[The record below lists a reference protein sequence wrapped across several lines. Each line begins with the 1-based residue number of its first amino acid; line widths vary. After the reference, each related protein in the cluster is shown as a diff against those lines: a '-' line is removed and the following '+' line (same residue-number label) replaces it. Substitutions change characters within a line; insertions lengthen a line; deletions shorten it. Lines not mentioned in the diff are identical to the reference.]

1 MDKIILKRLI
11 IEVPYNCNLDD
22 LNNYTPDERY
32 IILKTGIE
40 CLKHN
45 KTLLNQTSER
55 EMYDIISA
63 DFLSKNQTLKQEY
76 EKKDQELL
84 IEREYIKRY
93 KEEEEGRIEGEVKKM
108 LTYKLDSYE
117 RLQVAKENDIKNL
130 NNILLQREKELI
142 QLKEEMRV
150 KELDI
155 KNQIDNGVLD
165 RIKIERENQDI
176 KIKETLTKTN
186 EVLDTISLNNS
197 TKTSTEIGIIGEK
210 IFGEIAE
217 RAFQDFEGFELVDV
231 HKQAHKGDWHINIKD
246 ITIMVDSKSYKRK
259 VDITQREKIKND
271 LRKNEHINFAW
282 LVSLNTKIDKVDNAS
297 FVFDWISE
305 KQCVVYINNLLGMD
319 NPEMMIKTIYYLCK
333 NEYKRIENSSLD
345 SMEITRMRESHYI
358 LKDKITLLRKRA
370 KEIKMSINGLKNLHD
385 NLENDIVNLLSEDSN
400 NIINKYYDK
409 VMEWWN
415 KNIKNKEG
423 NKLKSTNIWTQFKKD
438 NEDIVKEMDA
448 NTFKN
453 ILCAFLPENDIIK
466 AKGKSGALEINNIDW
481 SEAAVIVVSTK

>member
-1 MDKIILKRLI
+1 
-11 IEVPYNCNLDD
+11 
-22 LNNYTPDERY
+22 
-32 IILKTGIE
+32 
-40 CLKHN
+40 
-45 KTLLNQTSER
+45 
-55 EMYDIISA
+55 
-63 DFLSKNQTLKQEY
+63 
-76 EKKDQELL
+76 
-84 IEREYIKRY
+84 
-93 KEEEEGRIEGEVKKM
+93 
-108 LTYKLDSYE
+108 
-117 RLQVAKENDIKNL
+117 
-130 NNILLQREKELI
+130 
-142 QLKEEMRV
+142 
-150 KELDI
+150 
-155 KNQIDNGVLD
+155 
-165 RIKIERENQDI
+165 
-176 KIKETLTKTN
+176 
-186 EVLDTISLNNS
+186 
-197 TKTSTEIGIIGEK
+197 
-210 IFGEIAE
+210 
-217 RAFQDFEGFELVDV
+217 
-231 HKQAHKGDWHINIKD
+231 
-246 ITIMVDSKSYKRK
+246 
-259 VDITQREKIKND
+259 
-271 LRKNEHINFAW
+271 
-282 LVSLNTKIDKVDNAS
+282 
-297 FVFDWISE
+297 
-305 KQCVVYINNLLGMD
+305 MD